1 MTRQLVVTAD
11 DLGIDAPTNAAIVDL
26 LAQGLITSTTL
37 MTVAPAA
44 RDAVARVRA
53 AGVAT
58 PRLHVTL
65 TSARELSPWRPLAPG
80 VHSLTDMRGAFH
92 VDPSRFEAGAA
103 DEHVA
108 AEMSAQLGWM
118 RDAGLEPAAVDS
130 HSGSLYGFRG
140 RSFLP
145 TVMDFTS
152 AQGMGFRLPR
162 RFGRLVTAVLPRSVR
177 RRHADAVERADA
189 GGVRLPETM
198 IGSWLPGRLLVTYAQ
213 LRHDVLTQLRA
224 LPEGI
229 SELVMHPA
237 PAAAVRRMPQAEGRK
252 RVWELALLRD
262 PVLHRVLRRERIELV
277 PAW

>member
-11 DLGIDAPTNAAIVDL
+11 DLGIDAPTNAAIVEL

-44 RDAVARVRA
+44 TDAVARVRA
-53 AGVAT
+53 VGVAT
-58 PRLHVTL
+58 PRLHVTV
-65 TSARELSPWRPLAPG
+65 TSARELVPWRPLAPG

-92 VDPSRFEAGAA
+92 VDPSRFEADAA

-108 AEMSAQLGWM
+108 AEMGAQLAWM
-118 RDAGLEPAAVDS
+118 RAAGLEPGAVDS

-145 TVMDFTS
+145 TVLDFTA

-162 RFGRLVTAVLPRSVR
+162 RFGRLVTAVAPRSVR
-177 RRHADAVERADA
+177 RRHADAVELADA

-198 IGSWLPGRLLVTYAQ
+198 IGSWLPGRLLLSYAQ
-213 LRHDVLTQLRA
+213 LRHDVLAQLRA

-237 PAAAVRRMPQAEGRK
+237 PAAAVRRMTRAEGRK

-262 PVLHRVLRRERIELV
+262 PVLHRLLGRERIELV
-277 PAW
+277 PTW